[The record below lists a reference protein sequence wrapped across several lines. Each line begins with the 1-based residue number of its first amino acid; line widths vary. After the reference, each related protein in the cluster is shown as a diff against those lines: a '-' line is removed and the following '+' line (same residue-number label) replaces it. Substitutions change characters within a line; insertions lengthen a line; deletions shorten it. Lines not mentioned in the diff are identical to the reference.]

1 MLLKVFAFP
10 KENST
15 FQDEFL
21 FQTNNVVSYEYT
33 KKFVGT
39 GNFTL
44 VLAIDKAYAN
54 RIIENCILNY
64 NGDWLFVNNVK
75 RDDKQITLSG
85 TDLNGF
91 LDLRIT
97 IFGETQVAGAKGYD
111 VVKGTTGECV
121 NHYLNNNAI
130 NPENKSRRIP
140 RLVIG
145 QTAQGKAKD
154 NYMAR
159 LQVLTEVIGNL
170 CENATIGYEITADT
184 SKNQFVF
191 NTLVGTDRSIQQSDN
206 TAVIFSQARNNL
218 FSATYERGN
227 EDLLNAIYAT
237 GADVTQTVYRNGNTP
252 TGVLR
257 HETAIDVSVDS
268 VADIKDYALKQV
280 NGNISNNSYELD
292 IRGIDDYGKKYK
304 LGDYV
309 TVMDTVMGKAWT
321 AQIIQ
326 ITTRISSNEHKI
338 SLTLGDT
345 KTKLLNK
352 IQNSVTINNYSESSK
367 NYNSLNEVVTDVTA
381 TITGANGGYVIM
393 HTDEDGRIYEILIL
407 NTPEIKTA
415 TKVWRWNSGGFGFS
429 DNGYDGPYET
439 AMTMDGVIIADF
451 IAAGTLKGVKII
463 ADKGSVAGWEMEN
476 GVLVSDDGS
485 MKLDSVNNT
494 ITVNDSGGSKLMT
507 VSKDGIRFWRGNTEI
522 GQIGIRGG
530 AEGNYGLTF
539 DLVDGDAMTWSV
551 YDKNENVYVN
561 KLRYTE
567 KDGLTVHNNLSC
579 RKFMGH
585 DIVKCTY
592 TNASGDVIKYWGW
605 SD

>member
-130 NPENKSRRIP
+130 NPEDKSRRIP

-159 LQVLTEVIGNL
+159 LQVLTEVIGSL

-494 ITVNDSGGSKLMT
+494 ITVNDSSGSKLMT

>member
-130 NPENKSRRIP
+130 NPEDKSRRIP

-494 ITVNDSGGSKLMT
+494 ITVNDSSGSKLMT
-507 VSKDGIRFWRGNTEI
+507 VSKNGIRFWRGNTEI

-530 AEGNYGLTF
+530 VEGNYGLTF